1 MWALKSTSREIRK
14 ILSLSHP
21 HFVDGETEANKHHSP
36 NEGCWEDQWAR
47 AGRAIRVPGIVQVLI
62 NVSCGDYCPKAIY
75 YVLTLQ
81 SSQL

>member
-21 HFVDGETEANKHHSP
+21 HFVDGKTEANKHHSP

-47 AGRAIRVPGIVQVLI
+47 AGIVQVL
-62 NVSCGDYCPKAIY
+62 NKR
-75 YVLTLQ
+75 
-81 SSQL
+81 